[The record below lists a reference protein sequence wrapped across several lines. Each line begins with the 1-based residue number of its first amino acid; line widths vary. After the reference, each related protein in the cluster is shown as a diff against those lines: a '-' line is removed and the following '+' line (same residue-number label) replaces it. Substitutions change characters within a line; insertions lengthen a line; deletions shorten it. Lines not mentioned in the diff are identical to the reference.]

1 MLSLLTTYPALAIAC
16 AAVFGLL
23 VGSFLNVVIL
33 RLPARLEWQWLR
45 DAREVLA
52 DAERSPAP
60 PDSAD
65 GREDEEAVRASL
77 HLASPEPG
85 VALPAPT
92 DEGGSQPPG
101 IVVEGSH
108 CLKCGHRLAA
118 WENIPLVSFLL
129 LGGRCRGCKARISW
143 QYPAVEALTG
153 LLFALVVWRYGISWQ
168 GGTML
173 VATGFFVA
181 MSGIDARTTLLPD
194 VLTLPLLWFA
204 LLASLVPVFVT
215 PGEAIL
221 GAAVGYL
228 SLWSVYWGF
237 KLLTGKEGMGFGDF
251 KLLAAIG
258 ALCGWKAILPV
269 VLMSSVIGAVV
280 GLALI
285 LIQGR
290 DRATPIPFGPYLA
303 AAGWVQM
310 MYGGDLLGAYLRW
323 MGG

>member
-1 MLSLLTTYPALAIAC
+1 MLELLTTYPALAIAS
-16 AAVFGLL
+16 AAVLGLL

-33 RLPARLEWQWLR
+33 RLPARLQWLWLR

-52 DAERSPAP
+52 DAPRGAEPAP
-60 PDSAD
+60 QQGHDENRD
-65 GREDEEAVRASL
+65 EGRDESRAS
-77 HLASPEPG
+77 S
-85 VALPAPT
+85 ALRGEDGAEAPA
-92 DEGGSQPPG
+92 PPG

-108 CLKCGHRLAA
+108 CPKCGHRLAA
-118 WENIPLVSFLL
+118 WENIPLLSFLL
-129 LGGRCRGCKARISW
+129 LGGRCRGCKAKISW

-168 GGTML
+168 AGTML
-173 VATGFFVA
+173 VATGFFIA

-204 LLASLVPVFVT
+204 LLVSLVPVSVM

-228 SLWSVYWGF
+228 SLWSVYWAF
-237 KLLTGKEGMGFGDF
+237 KLLTGKEGMGYGDF

-258 ALCGWKAILPV
+258 AFCGWKAILPV
-269 VLMSSVIGAVV
+269 LLMSSVIGAIV

-285 LIQGR
+285 LFQGR

-303 AAGWVQM
+303 IAGWIVFFWGPQII
-310 MYGGDLLGAYLRW
+310 DAYLRFA
-323 MGG
+323 GLK